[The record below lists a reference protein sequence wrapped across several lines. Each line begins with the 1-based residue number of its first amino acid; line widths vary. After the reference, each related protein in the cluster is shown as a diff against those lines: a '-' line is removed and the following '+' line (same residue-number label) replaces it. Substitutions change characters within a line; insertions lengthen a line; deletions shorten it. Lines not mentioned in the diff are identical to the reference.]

1 MESVGERLRRVRI
14 EQGVELNTIAE
25 ELCIGSR
32 YLQAIENGDL
42 KVLPG
47 GFFSKS
53 FYRQYGNYL
62 GICDQQFEAAVENL
76 FGGEDPAAV
85 SQRSPLLTSTG
96 LPPMPTGSNRTRVR
110 KPLVSLAVLL
120 LVVAACS
127 GLYALWQRMQ
137 QPSLSESA
145 EVVSPPSQ
153 VASTPPMEAATQPE
167 GSAPSVNPESPTDVV
182 LNLSATEK
190 VWISVTSGGKV
201 LFSGVLEPSQSKAL
215 DAVENARILIGNAGG
230 LDVQWKG
237 RSLGPIGPRG
247 QVRTVVLGPE
257 GFEILLP
264 KQDAEPKL

>member
-1 MESVGERLRRVRI
+1 MDI
-14 EQGVELNTIAE
+14 HTIAE
-25 ELCIGSR
+25 ELRIGSR
-32 YLQAIENGDL
+32 YLQAIEKDDL

-62 GICDQQFEAAVENL
+62 GIYDEQFEAAVENL
-76 FGGEDPAAV
+76 FGGEDPAV
-85 SQRSPLLTSTG
+85 LSQRSPLLTATG
-96 LPPMPTGSNRTRVR
+96 IPPMPTGSNQARVR
-110 KPLVSLAVLL
+110 RPLVSLAVLL

-127 GLYALWQRMQ
+127 GMYALWQRMQ
-137 QPSLSESA
+137 QPALSERA
-145 EVVSPPSQ
+145 EVVAPPSQ
-153 VASTPPMEAATQPE
+153 VASAPPTEAAMQPVQ
-167 GSAPSVNPESPTDVV
+167 SAPSVKPESPADVV

-257 GFEILLP
+257 GFEILPP
-264 KQDAEPKL
+264 KRDTEPQL